1 MSGGPVGESTQP
13 KAWCTRRLRMEI
25 DSSRKNWWAERGS
38 VRYVWDQESLDRVLI
53 YVMES
58 QELKHLDQ

>member
-1 MSGGPVGESTQP
+1 
-13 KAWCTRRLRMEI
+13 MEI

-38 VRYVWDQESLDRVLI
+38 VRYVWDQKSLDRVLI